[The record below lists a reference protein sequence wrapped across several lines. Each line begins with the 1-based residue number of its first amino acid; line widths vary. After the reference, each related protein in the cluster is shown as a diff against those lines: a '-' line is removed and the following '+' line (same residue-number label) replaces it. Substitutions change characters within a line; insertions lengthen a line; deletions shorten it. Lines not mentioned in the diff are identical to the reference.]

1 LAVVVDGCVGPE
13 LVVVKPDNPQPR
25 LISQAV
31 ERIRAGDVVVYPTDA
46 AYAIGCQIGNK
57 NAMERIAQIRGLGA
71 KHQYAI
77 ICADLSD
84 IATYA
89 KVDNAMYRLL
99 KANTPAVTTYILPA
113 TSEVPRRL
121 MHPKK
126 KTIGLRVPSNPVC
139 QMLLKEL
146 GEPLL
151 TSTLILPG
159 QDAPMDDP
167 YDIEQLLEKRI
178 DVFIDSGLGTLTTTS
193 IVDLSGV
200 NPEIVRRGV
209 GDVSAFE

>member
-1 LAVVVDGCVGPE
+1 MLHLRVHPE
-13 LVVVKPDNPQPR
+13 NPQPR

-57 NAMERIAQIRGLGA
+57 TAMERISQIRGLGA

-99 KANTPAVTTYILPA
+99 KNNTPAVTTFILPA

-121 MHPKK
+121 MHPNK
-126 KTIGLRVPSNPVC
+126 KTIGLRIPSNPIC
-139 QMLLKEL
+139 RMLLKEL

-159 QDAPMDDP
+159 QEDPLDDP
-167 YDIEQLLEKRI
+167 YEIDLQLNKRI
-178 DVFIDSGLGTLTTTS
+178 DVLIDGGLGTLSTTS
-193 IVDLSGV
+193 IVDLSGDH
-200 NPEIVRRGV
+200 PKIVRRGV
-209 GDVSAFE
+209 GDVSAFD

>member
-1 LAVVVDGCVGPE
+1 MLHLRVH
-13 LVVVKPDNPQPR
+13 PDNPQPR
-25 LISQAV
+25 LITQAV

-57 NAMERIAQIRGLGA
+57 SAMERIALIRGLGP

-77 ICADLSD
+77 LCCDLSD

-99 KANTPAVTTYILPA
+99 KNNTPAVTTYILPA
-113 TSEVPRRL
+113 TSEVPKRL

-126 KTIGLRVPSNPVC
+126 KTIGLRIPNNPVC

-151 TSTLILPG
+151 TSTLILPD
-159 QDAPMDDP
+159 QHDPLDDP
-167 YDIEQLLEKRI
+167 YEIEMQLAKRI
-178 DVFIDSGLGTLTTTS
+178 DVFIDSGLGTLNTTS
-193 IVDLSGV
+193 IVDLSGDH
-200 NPEIVRRGV
+200 PEVIRRGV

>member
-1 LAVVVDGCVGPE
+1 MLH
-13 LVVVKPDNPQPR
+13 LRIHPDNPQPR

-57 NAMERIAQIRGLGA
+57 NAMERISQIRGLGP

-77 ICADLSD
+77 ICSDLSD

-99 KANTPAVTTYILPA
+99 KNNTPGNYTFILRA
-113 TSEVPRRL
+113 TKEVPRRL
-121 MHPKK
+121 MSEKR
-126 KTIGLRVPSNPVC
+126 KTIGLRIPSNPIC

-159 QDAPMDDP
+159 SADPLDDP
-167 YDIEQLLEKRI
+167 YEIEMQLEKRI
-178 DVFIDSGLGTLTTTS
+178 DVFIDSGLGTLSTTS
-193 IVDLSGV
+193 IVDLSGDSPV
-200 NPEIVRRGV
+200 VIRKGV

>member
-1 LAVVVDGCVGPE
+1 MLH
-13 LVVVKPDNPQPR
+13 LRIHPDNPQPR
-25 LISQAV
+25 LIQQAV

-57 NAMERIAQIRGLGA
+57 NAMERIAQIRNLGD

-77 ICADLSD
+77 ICSDLSD
-84 IATYA
+84 LATFA
-89 KVDNAMYRLL
+89 KVDNATYRLL
-99 KANTPAVTTYILPA
+99 KANTPAVTTYILQA

-126 KTIGLRVPSNPVC
+126 KTIGLRVPSNPIC

-159 QDAPMDDP
+159 QNDPLDDP
-167 YDIEQLLEKRI
+167 YEIEMQLGKRI
-178 DVFIDSGLGTLTTTS
+178 DVFIDGGFGTLTTTS
-193 IVDLSGV
+193 VVDLSGDSPV
-200 NPEIVRRGV
+200 VIRRGV
-209 GDVSAFE
+209 GDVSMFE

>member
-1 LAVVVDGCVGPE
+1 MLH
-13 LVVVKPDNPQPR
+13 LRIHPDNPQPR

-57 NAMERIAQIRGLGA
+57 SAMDRISQIRGLSD

-77 ICADLSD
+77 ICQDLSD

-99 KANTPAVTTYILPA
+99 KANTPAITTYILPA

-126 KTIGLRVPSNPVC
+126 KTIGLRIPSNPIA
-139 QMLLKEL
+139 QALLKEL
-146 GEPLL
+146 GEPLI
-151 TSTLILPG
+151 TSTLILPS
-159 QDAPMDDP
+159 QTDPLDDP
-167 YDIEQLLEKRI
+167 FDIEMQLGKRI
-178 DVFIDSGLGTLTTTS
+178 DVFIDGGLGMLATTS
-193 IVDLSGV
+193 IIDLSQE
-200 NPEIVRRGV
+200 NPTIVRRGL
-209 GDVSAFE
+209 GDVSPFE

>member
-1 LAVVVDGCVGPE
+1 MLH
-13 LVVVKPDNPQPR
+13 LRIHPDNPQPR

-57 NAMERIAQIRGLGA
+57 SAMERIAQIRGLGP

-77 ICADLSD
+77 LCADLSD

-89 KVDNAMYRLL
+89 RVDNAMYRLL
-99 KANTPAVTTYILPA
+99 KANTPAVTTFILPA
-113 TSEVPRRL
+113 TSEVPKRL
-121 MHPKK
+121 MHAKK
-126 KTIGLRVPSNPVC
+126 KTIGLRVPNNLIC
-139 QMLLKEL
+139 QLLLKEL

-151 TSTLILPG
+151 TSTLILPN
-159 QDAPMDDP
+159 QDLPLDDP
-167 YDIEQLLEKRI
+167 YEIEQQLEKRI
-178 DVFIDSGLGTLTTTS
+178 DVFIDSGFGTLTSTS
-193 IVDLSGV
+193 IVDLSSP
-200 NPEIVRRGV
+200 NPEVIRRGV

>member
-1 LAVVVDGCVGPE
+1 MLHLHIHPE
-13 LVVVKPDNPQPR
+13 NPQAR
-25 LISQAV
+25 LITQAV

-57 NAMERIAQIRGLGA
+57 NAMERIAQIRGLGP

-77 ICADLSD
+77 MCCDLSD

-99 KANTPAVTTYILPA
+99 KNNTPAVTTFILPA
-113 TSEVPRRL
+113 TSEVPKRL

-126 KTIGLRVPSNPVC
+126 KTIGLRIPSNPIA
-139 QMLLKEL
+139 QALLKEL

-151 TSTLILPG
+151 TSTLILPD
-159 QDAPMDDP
+159 QADPLDDP
-167 YDIEQLLEKRI
+167 FDIENQLGKRI
-178 DVFIDSGLGTLTTTS
+178 DVFVDGGFGTLSTTS
-193 IVDLSGV
+193 IVDLSGE
-200 NPEIVRRGV
+200 NPVVVRRGV